1 MTSFVLT
8 EFQHTFAA
16 YWNFVLEIFIQHTLL
31 MYCNCLISYLCKIIK
46 WTELQTEPCCSP
58 LETSF
63 KVDMGPL
70 INAFCIPSFNQ
81 QWCLRNESFQKPTN
95 VNVRDVEVRRLIIS
109 SSHRRKLLEE
119 QCFLQHQKR
128 EILKQWPKM
137 PIFPLKEEV
146 VPEILCSIVHII
158 ISTNHFSS
166 EKRTQREISK
176 KCSSDRKDKGSKC
189 PRWKRLGQKPW
200 VGCPGAGHRI
210 GTNLSCLH
218 PVR

>member
-1 MTSFVLT
+1 
-8 EFQHTFAA
+8 
-16 YWNFVLEIFIQHTLL
+16 

-46 WTELQTEPCCSP
+46 WTELQTEPFCSP

-119 QCFLQHQKR
+119 QCSCNTKKEKFLNSDLKCQFSPSKKRWCLKYFVALYTSLSQKIVFLVKR
-128 EILKQWPKM
+128 ELREK
-137 PIFPLKEEV
+137 FPRNAVL
-146 VPEILCSIVHII
+146 
-158 ISTNHFSS
+158 TG
-166 EKRTQREISK
+166 RTKALNALDGRGW
-176 KCSSDRKDKGSKC
+176 DRS
-189 PRWKRLGQKPW
+189 LG
-200 VGCPGAGHRI
+200 
-210 GTNLSCLH
+210 
-218 PVR
+218 